1 MMKQF
6 IMEIKLQLY
15 LNHPN
20 VLKLYGTFD
29 DSENIYLIL
38 EYMEEANLY
47 YHLKKKRIFKQE
59 EASRKLRDILDGI
72 SYLHLQQVAHR
83 DIKPE
88 NIVLSHVKKW
98 LPRMCAK
105 SEISD
110 GQRFAMIG
118 GKLFVG
124 PSIMRLPSCWKGN
137 SMGLR

>member
-20 VLKLYGTFD
+20 VLKLYGAFD
-29 DSENIYLIL
+29 DNENIYLIL

-47 YHLKKKRIFKQE
+47 YHLKKKRILKQE

-72 SYLHLQQVAHR
+72 SYLHAQQVAHR

-88 NIVLSHVKKW
+88 NIVISHVKKR
-98 LPRMCAK
+98 LPRM
-105 SEISD
+105 
-110 GQRFAMIG
+110 
-118 GKLFVG
+118 FV
-124 PSIMRLPSCWKGN
+124 K
-137 SMGLR
+137 